1 MSELWYIIKYIDTV
15 SDQEKRDNM
24 PKESVDFRK
33 EEIINACEKLYETS
47 TFKDIT
53 MKSIGE
59 ETTFSRTSIYN
70 YFQTKEEIFLAL
82 LKREYDKWIDTLN
95 EIYEQNSKLTKENFA
110 EKLANTIEKRKK
122 LLKLVSMNMYEIEE
136 NSRLEELIEFKK
148 SYGLAVRTV
157 KKCVDKFLKDI
168 NEENKERFIYLF
180 FPFMYGIYPY
190 TESTEKQIEAMKVAK
205 VPTKALSI
213 YEIAYNGILKLLS

>member
-1 MSELWYIIKYIDTV
+1 MS
-15 SDQEKRDNM
+15 
-24 PKESVDFRK
+24 KESVDFRK
-33 EEIINACEKLYETS
+33 EEIINACEKLYETN

-110 EKLANTIEKRKK
+110 EKLANKKKKRKK

>member
-1 MSELWYIIKYIDTV
+1 
-15 SDQEKRDNM
+15 M

-33 EEIINACEKLYETS
+33 EEIINACEKLYETN

-82 LKREYDKWIDTLN
+82 LKREYDKWIDALN

-110 EKLANTIEKRKK
+110 EKLTHTIEKRKK

-136 NSRLEELIEFKK
+136 NSRLEELIAFKK
-148 SYGLAVRTV
+148 SYGLAVKTV
-157 KKCVDKFLKDI
+157 KKCVDKFFKDI
-168 NEENKERFIYLF
+168 NEEEKERFIYLF

-190 TESTEKQIEAMKVAK
+190 TELTEKQIEAMKVAK